1 MEYDKSKK
9 LARHGWID
17 LGNRFDLYRGDR
29 ELHMKAYP
37 AKGTEMRAY
46 LVEAKAIHEG
56 MGASV
61 GQSYAGMRRVID
73 TMSPIRPRVQNV
85 VGGAVGR

>member
-37 AKGTEMRAY
+37 AKGTEKAWARQLGSHMRECG
-46 LVEAKAIHEG
+46 V
-56 MGASV
+56 S
-61 GQSYAGMRRVID
+61 
-73 TMSPIRPRVQNV
+73 
-85 VGGAVGR
+85 